1 MKTSPYKKVE
11 SFIDNLLLGKATGS
25 DMIRKYEVFLARDN
39 IKNMG
44 LYCNTM
50 IAVLFL
56 FMIFR
61 CILHGVSVGN
71 IVPFLVTNLITYVI
85 YLFAKKY
92 QNPKNHTVLI
102 SRMLT
107 FSYSTN
113 LCMIAIYYDIIVQPE
128 EYTVFLLVVI
138 VALSAMF
145 NAYPYDHLIFLICL
159 LGISITIEAF
169 FAPQN
174 IFKTDLFN
182 AIIATIIG
190 MFLSVAEMRTKI
202 ELIIAKEKEHKI
214 KMSDMKTQIVLN
226 QIKPHFL
233 YNVLATIQV
242 LCKIDPDKAVA
253 AMDDFSGYLRANVD
267 YGFSKSVVPFNE
279 EFENVRCFLRL
290 EKLRQ
295 GDKLKVVYNLKEK
308 DFEMPVL
315 TLQPIVENAVKHGV
329 GNKKGGGTVTI
340 STDSDDDNTIITV
353 KDDGIGISA
362 NSISEIP
369 LSHDGKSHVGLS
381 NVKERIEIITGG
393 SLDFCSEQG
402 KGTVVTIKIP
412 KDFNEADYEY
422 TRS

>member
-11 SFIDNLLLGKATGS
+11 SFIDNLLLGRSAGS

-44 LYCNTM
+44 LYCNAM

-145 NAYPYDHLIFLICL
+145 NAYPCDHLIFLICL

-174 IFKTDLFN
+174 IFKTDLLN

-290 EKLRQ
+290 EKIRQ

>member
-44 LYCNTM
+44 LYCNSM

-85 YLFAKKY
+85 YRFAKKY

-145 NAYPYDHLIFLICL
+145 NAYPCDHLIFLICL

-174 IFKTDLFN
+174 IFKTDLLN

-308 DFEMPVL
+308 DFEIPVL